1 MGVASNGSGEG
12 AEDEEMEQ
20 LVTGAIKKLRL
31 FNKAFPSVEAR
42 AVVEKLD
49 SLRGAR
55 RTHLPSILVYVSRNG
70 PQPNRLS
77 SHMKMGRVNELSA
90 NTYDDAV
97 ALVRISPTPGVEAG
111 RWGTTPIDV
120 LLRDDSGNLADNKG
134 QGSSRG
140 RALPGR
146 SGGFSC
152 RYKGHWCGS
161 LAINPQQPQQW
172 RQATQLSLYTFVISH
187 RDVARYYRDAHPDV
201 FGILRFDIGIRKSMG
216 DVEKSIALSPERAA
230 LSQ

>member
-1 MGVASNGSGEG
+1 MPHPTQVGSRAGLESKPNVEVEREDDGMGVASNGSGEG

-20 LVTGAIKKLRL
+20 PVTGAIKKLRL

-90 NTYDDAV
+90 NTYDDAA
-97 ALVRISPTPGVEAG
+97 ALVRISQRRAWRLVGGG
-111 RWGTTPIDV
+111 RHPST
-120 LLRDDSGNLADNKG
+120 
-134 QGSSRG
+134 SS
-140 RALPGR
+140 
-146 SGGFSC
+146 
-152 RYKGHWCGS
+152 
-161 LAINPQQPQQW
+161 
-172 RQATQLSLYTFVISH
+172 
-187 RDVARYYRDAHPDV
+187 
-201 FGILRFDIGIRKSMG
+201 
-216 DVEKSIALSPERAA
+216 
-230 LSQ
+230 